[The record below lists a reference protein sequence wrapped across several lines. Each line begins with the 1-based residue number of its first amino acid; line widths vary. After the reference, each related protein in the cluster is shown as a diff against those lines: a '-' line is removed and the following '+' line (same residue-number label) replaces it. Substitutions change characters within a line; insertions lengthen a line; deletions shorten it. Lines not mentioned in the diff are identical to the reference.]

1 VRRPGVS
8 AGEWM
13 RASET
18 DTPRFDLRLAA
29 LLIGVV
35 ISTVDSSALNLALP
49 SLATHFGTD
58 AAAVQG
64 AASLYLVGAALSF
77 LPISGIAGRIGTVRV
92 YRASLAAFAVISQF
106 LALST
111 SLPMLLALRFVQGIA
126 GAGIVG
132 LVPGMTA
139 ATFREHRGWALG
151 MVSGSVA
158 AGTLLGPPL
167 GGFLVEWFGWRSIFF
182 INLPFGILA
191 LFLSGRLTDLHG
203 VGLREGLRRAL
214 KASRFLLALSSTV
227 CFFIQSFGVNLVWP
241 FFLEAGGM
249 SPARVGLM
257 MLVPPLILMVIGPVC
272 GQLSDEKGYD
282 RVARECGAGTGI
294 LGPGGER
301 FGGGGACGNRTR
313 PGPLPGSQQRRR
325 PFPCPRGDRNGGIGT
340 ALHRPG
346 FRAGHGELPRRHAL
360 GSAGALGDPPRLPGH
375 ERGVREHRGR
385 CRTAD
390 HGEGEDEE
398 VRLTASQRGRQ
409 SGEVVAGGCRASTT
423 LRYH

>member
-1 VRRPGVS
+1 
-8 AGEWM
+8 M

-282 RVARECGAGTGI
+282 RVSWLGSVVLALASWVQGVSGSVAVGLVGIGLGRALFQAANNAAVLSHAPEGTETVASGLLSIARVSGQAMGSFLAGTLWGV
-294 LGPGGER
+294 LEH
-301 FGGGGACGNRTR
+301 
-313 PGPLPGSQQRRR
+313 S
-325 PFPCPRGDRNGGIGT
+325 GT
-340 ALHRPG
+340 
-346 FRAGHGELPRRHAL
+346 RHAFL
-360 GSAGALGDPPRLPGH
+360 VTNGVFGSIA
-375 ERGVREHRGR
+375 
-385 CRTAD
+385 
-390 HGEGEDEE
+390 
-398 VRLTASQRGRQ
+398 
-409 SGEVVAGGCRASTT
+409 VVAGLLIMGRGRMRKSG
-423 LRYH
+423 